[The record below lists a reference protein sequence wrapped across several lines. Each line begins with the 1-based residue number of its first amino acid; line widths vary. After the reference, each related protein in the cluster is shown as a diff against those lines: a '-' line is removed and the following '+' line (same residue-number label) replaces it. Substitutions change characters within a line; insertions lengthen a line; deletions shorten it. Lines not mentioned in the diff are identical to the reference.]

1 MKQEITYS
9 HLDDLLEIE
18 KEVEEEIKREKLEKE
33 RLFLQLLIHEKT
45 VNSPEY
51 KRLIEISHALNIKMV
66 ALSKEECKQ
75 EIEDASKLITERDF
89 EEIAMSYDNEKKYVQ
104 LLKGYK
110 GYDNEWKLYTRTNV
124 NCFNYYFHKAKF
136 IMSCYFEDYQYC
148 MNVQYKYNTKFL
160 DPNMKNHYDMVKSN
174 RKISGMTQEEF
185 EFRLE
190 YVRLLNNAYSIPEL
204 AEYTEL
210 IQLYGFCGLSEKQLA
225 EYKEINIGS
234 VENDLKKLYKALAH
248 VLEDR
253 DKNYITGKA
262 FFERRDKC
270 NAELDVKDK
279 LIELGKLI
287 DIYKGLIDRTFS
299 YLFLWWIYVK

>member
-1 MKQEITYS
+1 MKKKITYS
-9 HLDDLLEIE
+9 HLDDILEIE
-18 KEVEEEIKREKLEKE
+18 REVAIEEEREKLEQE
-33 RLFLQLLIHEKT
+33 RTKLQLIIHDKT

-51 KRLIEISHALNIKMV
+51 KRMIEISNILNIKMV
-66 ALSKEECKQ
+66 ALSQEEQQQ
-75 EIEDASKLITERDF
+75 ELDEAVKLITERDF
-89 EEIAMSYDNEKKYVQ
+89 EEIANSYNDEKKYVQ

-124 NCFNYYFHKAKF
+124 DCFNYYFHKAKF
-136 IMSCYFEDYQYC
+136 ILGCYFEDYQYC
-148 MNVQYKYNTKFL
+148 MNLQYKYNTKFL

-210 IQLYGFCGLSEKQLA
+210 IHMYGFCGLSEKQLA
-225 EYKEINIGS
+225 EYKGINIGS

-270 NAELDVKDK
+270 NAELDTKDK

-287 DIYKGLIDRTFS
+287 DIYKD
-299 YLFLWWIYVK
+299 